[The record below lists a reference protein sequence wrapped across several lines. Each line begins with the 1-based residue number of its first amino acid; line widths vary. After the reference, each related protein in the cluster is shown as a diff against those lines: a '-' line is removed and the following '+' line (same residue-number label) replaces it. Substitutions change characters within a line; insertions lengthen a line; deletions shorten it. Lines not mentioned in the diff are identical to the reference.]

1 MNQAERIER
10 SYQRKMRRKEQ
21 DKRLAKAHER
31 YGAVSDEALERYCAK
46 RDNILANCCVA
57 WVLLVFV
64 STCVLT
70 GVAWQY
76 LAIMLNSLLAA
87 SLFIILFF
95 CVLVIG
101 VRAHVITHED
111 PIGLFLEKACALFV
125 WATDRSLCNLELES
139 RKQRRK
145 EEKERC
151 HE

>member
-1 MNQAERIER
+1 MSTAERIER

-31 YGAVSDEALERYCAK
+31 YGAVSDEALEHYCAK

-64 STCVLT
+64 SACVLT

-76 LAIMLNSLLAA
+76 LAIILNSILAA

-101 VRAHVITHED
+101 VRVHVITHED
-111 PIGLFLEKACALFV
+111 PIELFLEKACALFV

-145 EEKERC
+145 EEKERS